1 MVTTKR
7 RITTGLIATGLGASM
22 GLVPLAASATT
33 VAPQA
38 QPAVHAR
45 PTGFE
50 LVAHMRATHKYPHAE
65 GFALYKVD
73 FGKRPTGAPAPEAAP
88 QHQQF
93 GHHVKK
99 EFFLKIWGIK
109 ALHGKTLVVRAD
121 GRFLGTMRVSKYG
134 KAELGRHWHVPWLRP
149 GDTVRVK
156 TKSGKLVSY
165 GTLYKKHMHH
175 DHGPVATR

>member
-22 GLVPLAASATT
+22 AFVPLAASATT
-33 VAPQA
+33 GAPPPVKHA
-38 QPAVHAR
+38 PPA
-45 PTGFE
+45 GFV
-50 LVAHMRATHKYPHAE
+50 LAAHMHATHKAPHAD

-73 FGKRPTGAPAPEAAP
+73 FGKRPMGGPAATTAP
-88 QHQQF
+88 QHQQW

-99 EFFLKIWGIK
+99 EFFIKIWGIK

-121 GRFLGTMRVSKYG
+121 GKFIGKMTVSKHG
-134 KAELGRHWHVPWLRP
+134 KAELSRHSHLPWLRS
-149 GDTVRVK
+149 GDVVRVR

-175 DHGPVATR
+175 DHVATR